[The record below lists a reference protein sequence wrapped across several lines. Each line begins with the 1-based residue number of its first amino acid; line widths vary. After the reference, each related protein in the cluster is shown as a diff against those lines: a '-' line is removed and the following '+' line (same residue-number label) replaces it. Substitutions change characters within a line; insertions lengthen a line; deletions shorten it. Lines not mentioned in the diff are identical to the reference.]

1 MLYTS
6 VLGFVRH
13 VFHIRTV
20 FTLNY
25 YQKHVQSWDQQLSVR
40 PEGLSHVT
48 HISRCLLGGNLIFY
62 KLFPALAEVEG
73 VGRLHFKSIILDG
86 EGEHV

>member
-25 YQKHVQSWDQQLSVR
+25 YQKHVQS
-40 PEGLSHVT
+40 
-48 HISRCLLGGNLIFY
+48 
-62 KLFPALAEVEG
+62 
-73 VGRLHFKSIILDG
+73 
-86 EGEHV
+86 